1 MNIKLTLNLDKD
13 IIDESKTYSKRH
25 KVSLPKLVENN
36 LNSWTRDSKKKSTV
50 SQLVKSLR
58 ESFQVIMMKKMIS

>member
-1 MNIKLTLNLDKD
+1 MMNIKLTLNLDKD

-36 LNSWTRDSKKKSTV
+36 LNS
-50 SQLVKSLR
+50 
-58 ESFQVIMMKKMIS
+58 